1 MLSISGEIDKSN
13 IIGNVSVITGNRSR
27 SSSLSIFSNSN
38 RSFTEQTNQEK
49 QSILSNRK
57 CNNEQKLHNNYEN
70 LTLSNN
76 KKKYIKKEEFVSLAA
91 AFERMKKP
99 VQDQQH
105 ELR

>member
-1 MLSISGEIDKSN
+1 
-13 IIGNVSVITGNRSR
+13 
-27 SSSLSIFSNSN
+27 
-38 RSFTEQTNQEK
+38 
-49 QSILSNRK
+49 
-57 CNNEQKLHNNYEN
+57 

-99 VQDQQH
+99 VQDQQY